1 MARRPGASPDPVTE
15 LSADLL
21 TRAPDAA
28 ALAPASLANLGP
40 GFDTLGL
47 AIEGLDDRIEAWRTD
62 APGVVDVVA
71 SDGGAAWE
79 MPTAERNTAAIGA
92 RAVLLL
98 SGANGGLVLR
108 VTKAVTPGSGLG
120 SSAASAVGGAVAAA
134 AALGLDLSTDARGV
148 DGRAALIEAV
158 LEGEAAASGAWHGD
172 NALPSLFGGLVLVS
186 STDPTRYRRV
196 DLGAPLH
203 LAVILPRVEVLTK
216 AARAMLPASVP
227 LRDAVSNATHLAF
240 LLDALRDGD
249 AAEAGRCLMQDRLVE
264 PVRSTLVPCYEAV
277 RRVAL
282 DAGAHGVA
290 LSGSGP
296 AMFALCRSAL
306 HASRT
311 AEAMREASEG
321 HGIPAL
327 AFGTAPC
334 LKGAR
339 VVG

>member
-1 MARRPGASPDPVTE
+1 MSDSLAADRFADV
-15 LSADLL
+15 LS
-21 TRAPDAA
+21 RAPDAV

-62 APGVVDVVA
+62 APGVVEVA
-71 SDGGAAWE
+71 PSDGGAAWA
-79 MPTAERNTAAIGA
+79 MPPADRNTAAIGA
-92 RAVLLL
+92 RAVLLHG
-98 SGANGGLVLR
+98 GATGGLVLR

-134 AALGLDLSTDARGV
+134 AALGLDTPPD
-148 DGRAALIEAV
+148 DGADWRASLIEAV

-216 AARAMLPASVP
+216 TARAMLPASVP

-334 LKGAR
+334 LQGAR

>member
-1 MARRPGASPDPVTE
+1 MSAPFDRP
-15 LSADLL
+15 
-21 TRAPDAA
+21 PDAV

-47 AIEGLDDRIEAWRTD
+47 AIAGLDDRVEAWRTD
-62 APGVVDVVA
+62 DDGIVTVIA
-71 SDGGAAWE
+71 SGEGAAWTS
-79 MPTAERNTAAIGA
+79 PPAERNTAAIGA
-92 RAVLLL
+92 KAVLLH
-98 SGANGGLVLR
+98 SGQDGGLALR

-134 AALGLDLSTDARGV
+134 AALGLDLSTTDGGT
-148 DGRAALIEAV
+148 DGRAVLIEAV

-196 DLGAPLH
+196 ELGADLH
-203 LAVILPRVEVLTK
+203 LAVILPEVQVLTRE
-216 AARAMLPASVP
+216 ARAMLPSSVA
-227 LRDAVSNATHLAF
+227 LGDAVSNATHLAF

-264 PVRSTLVPCYEAV
+264 PVRATLVPVYEPV
-277 RRVAL
+277 RRAAL

-311 AEAMREASEG
+311 AEAMRGASEG
-321 HGIPAL
+321 RGIPAL
-327 AFGTAPC
+327 AFATSPC
-334 LKGAR
+334 LDGAR
-339 VVG
+339 VVTGESTSGATAGAAL